1 MRENEISVEES
12 LKVENALFL
21 DVRDYNERELAH
33 IPSSLHIPLP
43 KLKYENTKT
52 LKHEH
57 TIIVYCASGCR
68 SAAAAEILIKAG
80 HKNVYSLKGGI
91 NAWQKAGYDVVAGG
105 ALSKSELSRYA
116 RQLTLPEIGVE
127 GQKKIAAARVLIVG
141 AGGLGSPAAFYLA
154 AAGVGTIGI
163 IDSDSVELDN
173 LHRQI
178 LHTTKSVGEKKVK
191 SAAAAIAELND
202 KVATKLYDERLTA
215 KNAGK
220 IFKDYDLVLD
230 GSDNFETR
238 YVVNEACVKS
248 GIPLVHGSIL
258 RYTGQLSVFDPKNGG
273 PCYSCVY
280 PEPPPAEVA
289 PSCAEAGVLG
299 VIPGIIGTMQGL
311 EALKIIAGF
320 GEKIIGKLLIF
331 DGLTCRMKMLGVKRD
346 VGCKVCSGDGK
357 MVR

>member
-1 MRENEISVEES
+1 
-12 LKVENALFL
+12 
-21 DVRDYNERELAH
+21 
-33 IPSSLHIPLP
+33 
-43 KLKYENTKT
+43 
-52 LKHEH
+52 
-57 TIIVYCASGCR
+57 
-68 SAAAAEILIKAG
+68 
-80 HKNVYSLKGGI
+80 
-91 NAWQKAGYDVVAGG
+91 
-105 ALSKSELSRYA
+105 
-116 RQLTLPEIGVE
+116 
-127 GQKKIAAARVLIVG
+127 
-141 AGGLGSPAAFYLA
+141 
-154 AAGVGTIGI
+154 
-163 IDSDSVELDN
+163 
-173 LHRQI
+173 RQI